1 MSKFLAI
8 AIVASFTLVSCSLTG
23 TPEVAP
29 ETPVDV
35 VAPVEAPVD
44 VVAPEAPATPE
55 VVAPVEAPVAPEAT
69 APESA
74 TPVAPAA
81 DVAAPAVQ

>member
-8 AIVASFTLVSCSLTG
+8 AIVASFALVSCSLTG

-55 VVAPVEAPVAPEAT
+55 VVAPVEAPVEAPVAPEA
-69 APESA
+69 A
-74 TPVAPAA
+74 TPVAPA
-81 DVAAPAVQ
+81 VQ